1 MAIFNNGDNTP
12 TPNNNNTTIITEG
25 SFIKG
30 EMKLD
35 CNLYI
40 DGEFEGTILSK
51 KLITIGKSGKVRGEI
66 QTNHLVVQGSVEG
79 SVEAE
84 RLEIMAAGKVL
95 GSIISSELVIEAQ
108 GHFEGES
115 KIKNKDLKNKP
126 VNTVANEK
134 KKEA

>member
-1 MAIFNNGDNTP
+1 
-12 TPNNNNTTIITEG
+12 
-25 SFIKG
+25 
-30 EMKLD
+30 MKLD

-51 KLITIGKSGKVRGEI
+51 KLVTIGKSGKVKGEI
-66 QTNHLVVQGSVEG
+66 HTDHLVVQGKVEG
-79 SVEAE
+79 AVEAE

-115 KIKNKDLKNKP
+115 KIKNKEMKNKA
-126 VNTVANEK
+126 VNTALDEK

>member
-1 MAIFNNGDNTP
+1 
-12 TPNNNNTTIITEG
+12 
-25 SFIKG
+25 
-30 EMKLD
+30 MKLD

-40 DGEFEGTILSK
+40 DGEFEGSIISK

-66 QTNHLVVQGSVEG
+66 QTNHLVVQGTVEG

-115 KIKNKDLKNKP
+115 KIKNKELKNKA
-126 VNTVANEK
+126 VNTVVNEK